1 MKSTTKKNADRSI
14 LTLERY
20 LPYRLS
26 ILSNRVS
33 GRIAE
38 TYGDKFAISV
48 TEWRIMAVLGE
59 YPGISADEV
68 SNKTQIEK
76 SILSRAISKL
86 LNRNL
91 RNRERDPADKRR
103 SMLKLSKT
111 DQSVYDEI
119 VPIAY
124 DMEKELP
131 NCFNAEETE
140 AFSKLVDR
148 LYEHARQLGD

>member
-1 MKSTTKKNADRSI
+1 MKSMTKKNTDRRT

-20 LPYRLS
+20 LHCRLA
-26 ILSNRVS
+26 ILSSRVS
-33 GRIAE
+33 MRIAR
-38 TYGDKFAISV
+38 TCGDKFAISV

-76 SILSRAISKL
+76 LILSRAISKL

-103 SMLKLSKT
+103 SMLNLSKT